1 MKRGNSNHDRGQLPT
16 PNSQPPDRANSEHGG
31 SGAGGWRLGVHGR
44 SESVNRRTFIRAA
57 GTSTAAVLLSGMP
70 RGWAGAAY
78 ASDAP
83 ETPNMR
89 FGIIALTDCAP
100 IVMAHELGYFKKVG
114 ITSIVSKEASW
125 AVIRDKLSLGENQAT
140 HMLLGMPLASTM
152 GLAGSPVKPM
162 VVPWLLNRNGQ
173 AITLNN
179 QLKAAGVK
187 TPAQIKPLA
196 EKAKAA
202 GDPLTFAMTFPPGTH
217 AMWMRYWL
225 ASGGINPDKDVNL
238 ITIPPP
244 QMVANMKVDKM
255 DGFCVGE
262 PWNNRAIEDGIGF
275 TAVTTQQIWKDHP
288 EKVCAF
294 TEEFASKNP
303 KTVKAVLKALHL
315 ASVDLDK
322 MENRAKFAEVIARP
336 SYINCPPATILERLM
351 GKYEYGD
358 GRVEQDPNYMMFSN
372 RGCNYPH
379 QIYAKWW
386 LTQFRRWGMAKAAP
400 DYDGIPKRVLRP
412 DLYLDA
418 MKELGVTTK
427 IAEEQKITLFD
438 SVFDGKDAEKYARSF
453 AVHSMG

>member
-1 MKRGNSNHDRGQLPT
+1 MKRKT
-16 PNSQPPDRANSEHGG
+16 TT
-31 SGAGGWRLGVHGR
+31 
-44 SESVNRRTFIRAA
+44 RRTFVKTA
-57 GTSTAAVLLSGMP
+57 GASTAAILISGMP
-70 RGWAGAAY
+70 RGWAGGVY
-78 ASDAP
+78 ASDTP
-83 ETPNMR
+83 ETVNIR

-100 IVMAHELGYFKKVG
+100 IVMAHELGYFKKFG
-114 ITSIVSKEASW
+114 INSTVAKEASW
-125 AVIRDKLSLGENQAT
+125 AVIRDKLTIGENQAT

-162 VVPWLLNRNGQ
+162 ITPWLLNRNGQ
-173 AITLNN
+173 AITLSSK
-179 QLKAAGVK
+179 LKAAGAK
-187 TPAQIKPLA
+187 TPAAIKLLA

-217 AMWMRYWL
+217 AMWLRYWL
-225 ASGGINPDKDVNL
+225 ASGGINPDRDVNL

-275 TAVTTQQIWKDHP
+275 TAVTTQQLWKDHP

-303 KTVKAVLKALHL
+303 RTVRAILKALHL

-322 MENRAKFAEVIARP
+322 MENRPKFAEIIARP
-336 SYINCPPATILERLM
+336 TYINCPPSTILERLM
-351 GKYEYGD
+351 GKYEFGD
-358 GRVEQDPNYMMFSN
+358 GRVEQDPNYMIFSN
-372 RGCNYPH
+372 RGANYPH
-379 QIYAKWW
+379 RIYATWW
-386 LTQFRRWGMAKAAP
+386 LTQFRRWGMTKTDP
-400 DYDGIPKRVLRP
+400 DYAGVPGRVLRP

-438 SVFDGKDAEKYARSF
+438 GVFDGKDPAKYARSF
-453 AVHSMG
+453 PVHSMV